1 MHSKSNNIK
10 YTSYSDA
17 SKVVDGIF
25 DLLRSRY
32 QENWEKSMRVS
43 DFIFDSVQL
52 IYYKCHKVNFRR
64 YCSYIDSLDL
74 IK

>member
-10 YTSYSDA
+10 YKSYNDA
-17 SKVVDGIF
+17 SKVVDEIF

>member
-10 YTSYSDA
+10 YTSYNDA
-17 SKVVDGIF
+17 SKVVDEIF

>member
-10 YTSYSDA
+10 YTSYNDA
-17 SKVVDGIF
+17 SKVVDEIF

-43 DFIFDSVQL
+43 DFIFHSVQL

>member
-10 YTSYSDA
+10 YTSYNDA
-17 SKVVDGIF
+17 SKVVDEIF

-64 YCSYIDSLDL
+64 YCSYIDSLGL